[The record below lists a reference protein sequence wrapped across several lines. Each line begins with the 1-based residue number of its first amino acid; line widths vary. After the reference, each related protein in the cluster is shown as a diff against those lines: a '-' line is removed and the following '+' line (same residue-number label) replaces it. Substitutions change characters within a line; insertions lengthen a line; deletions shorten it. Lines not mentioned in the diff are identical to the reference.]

1 MDEKKENTSLD
12 DRLDHVAQVAQAAY
26 HVSAAVRAGS
36 SAAGAAAGTAMAG
49 PLGMLVGAYAGSKTI
64 WKGICGIFSASASV
78 AVSDRK
84 YDRNRLQLSWICKCR
99 FLMQTKPSQP
109 ACKYQ
114 KPGSNRFCKKK
125 SMKRQS
131 YR

>member
-12 DRLDHVAQVAQAAY
+12 DRLDHVAQAAQAAY

-49 PLGMLVGAYAGSKTI
+49 PLGMLVGALAGSKTI
-64 WKGICGIFSASASV
+64 WKGSRIFRSASV

-99 FLMQTKPSQP
+99 FLCKRSPVKP

-114 KPGSNRFCKKK
+114 KPGRTDSA
-125 SMKRQS
+125 KR
-131 YR
+131 RV

>member
-49 PLGMLVGAYAGSKTI
+49 PLGMLVGALAGSKTI
-64 WKGICGIFSASASV
+64 WKGIAAFFL
-78 AVSDRK
+78 
-84 YDRNRLQLSWICKCR
+84 LQLLWL
-99 FLMQTKPSQP
+99 FLIVNMIGIVFSYLGF
-109 ACKYQ
+109 ANAD
-114 KPGSNRFCKKK
+114 SA
-125 SMKRQS
+125 KR
-131 YR
+131 RV

>member
-12 DRLDHVAQVAQAAY
+12 DRLDHVAQAAQAAY

-49 PLGMLVGAYAGSKTI
+49 PLGMLVGALAGSKTI
-64 WKGICGIFSASASV
+64 WKGIAAFFLLPLLWLFLIVNMIGIVFSYLGFA
-78 AVSDRK
+78 K
-84 YDRNRLQLSWICKCR
+84 QIP
-99 FLMQTKPSQP
+99 MQTKPSQVSLQISK
-109 ACKYQ
+109 A
-114 KPGSNRFCKKK
+114 GSNRFCKKK